1 MSDSSNRQSEQ
12 QKIWIVCPVYFD
24 VPSWTILHQRLNA
37 ALDAVPELRGAERRF
52 VVFDDSAGAD
62 PEIARISDLPGVE
75 VVTPSDNQGNQQA
88 IIHAL
93 REVVPEIGDED
104 LIVTM
109 DADGED
115 APEDVPKLLSE
126 VGASVSEPLRVV
138 LAKRTGRRRGAFS
151 MQLFYPLYRVLFAAL
166 TGVTAATGNFAA
178 FRGAT
183 AAKMLRNPSFD
194 LVYSASLIS
203 VDEIERTYL
212 PCEKGNRYEGKP
224 KIDLV
229 QHMRHARAMLIPFGD
244 QVAKRLS
251 IAALALLTLAGMLLR
266 LPAIGDSLFGDEL
279 STFYVVHEH
288 GLREAMAIV
297 RGPQEATP
305 PLYFAIAWLFAQL
318 GDSLDLLRV
327 PSLLVGV
334 ATIPLTYLLGLRTVG
349 RGPGL
354 AAAALVAVSPLMIFY
369 SDEARAY
376 ALEAFLVLC
385 STLALISAL
394 RTSTWWRW
402 GLYSVLIALAMYT
415 HYTAVFVLAVQ
426 TGWALIAWKDRR
438 REILLSVLAAAIL
451 FAPWLSG
458 YRADSD
464 APGAVIT
471 DFFSPFSGEVFVV
484 FSSHWVFSALSAVPL
499 SSLPGIPAVIA
510 FCLGIALALA
520 DRVVRGVTRLDRN
533 QVLIIALAIAA
544 PVGAAL
550 YSLFGPSV
558 FLPRN
563 LIASWPGF
571 ALLVGMIV
579 CVARPGTR
587 AIAIF
592 LVVGAMTVGGVRT
605 LAHDQ
610 RRPDYNRIVSFL
622 AAHGRPDDSV
632 VDLPAQASSDLLAL
646 EAELVA
652 SDLYSG
658 PDGFSVDRIGF
669 PTAEQLTRDGRVPG
683 VLPVFVPVP
692 DPKRVAQ
699 RAAARSESGR
709 VFLVLRQGVTPD
721 RLGRPGTPDA
731 DLVRE
736 FLSGLPDGYE
746 VVRFIRLPGAQGYA
760 PSAYEFSDPTA
771 R

>member
-1 MSDSSNRQSEQ
+1 MSARGATKPPER
-12 QKIWIVCPVYFD
+12 IWIVCPVYFD
-24 VPSWTILHQRLNA
+24 VPSWTILHKRLDA
-37 ALDAVPELRGAERRF
+37 ALDSDLELSQAERRF

-62 PEIARISDLPGVE
+62 PEIARIADLPGVRM
-75 VVTPSDNQGNQQA
+75 VTPRDNQGNQQA
-88 IIHAL
+88 IVHAL
-93 REVVPEIGDED
+93 RDLVPEIDDED

-115 APEDVPKLLSE
+115 APEDVPRLLAK
-126 VGASVSEPLRVV
+126 VGPSASDPMRVV

-178 FRGAT
+178 FTGAT

-194 LVYSASLIS
+194 FVYSASLIS

-229 QHMRHARAMLIPFGD
+229 QHMRQARVMLIPFGG

-251 IAALALLTLAGMLLR
+251 VATLALITLIGLLLR

-279 STFYVVHEH
+279 STFYVVHGH

-305 PLYFAIAWLFAQL
+305 PLYFGVAWLFSQL

-334 ATIPLTYLLGLRTVG
+334 ATIPLTYLLGTRTVG

-354 AAAALVAVSPLMIFY
+354 VAAALVAVSPLMIFY

-385 STLALISAL
+385 STLALIAAL

-402 GLYSVLIALAMYT
+402 GLYAVLIALAMYS

-426 TGWALIAWKDRR
+426 TGWALIVWKDRR
-438 REILLSVLAAAIL
+438 REIILSLVAAAIL
-451 FAPWLSG
+451 FVPWLSG

-464 APGAVIT
+464 APGAMIT
-471 DFFSPFSGEVFVV
+471 DFFAPFDGKVFVV
-484 FSSHWVFSALSAVPL
+484 FSSHWVFSALSAVKL
-499 SSLPGIPAVIA
+499 SSLPGIPAVVA
-510 FCLGIALALA
+510 FCLGIAIGLV
-520 DRVVRGVTRLDRN
+520 DRAVRGMSRPNRN
-533 QVLIIALAIAA
+533 QTLIILLAIAA
-544 PVGAAL
+544 PVGAGF
-550 YSLFGPSV
+550 YSLVGPSV

-571 ALLVGMIV
+571 ALAVGMIV
-579 CVARPGTR
+579 WSARPR
-587 AIAIF
+587 LRLIAVV

-605 LAHDQ
+605 MAHDQ

-622 AAHGRPDDSV
+622 VAHGRSGDSV
-632 VDLPAQASSDLLAL
+632 VDLPAQASGDLLGL
-646 EAELVA
+646 DVELVA

-669 PTAEQLTRDGRVPG
+669 PTADQLTRNGRIPG
-683 VLPVFVPVP
+683 VLPVFVPLP
-692 DPKRVAQ
+692 DPQRVAQ
-699 RAAARSESGR
+699 RAAARSASGR
-709 VFLVLRQGVTPD
+709 VFLVLRQGVVPD
-721 RLGRPGTPDA
+721 RLGKPGTPDA
-731 DLVRE
+731 ELVRE

-746 VVRFIRLPGAQGYA
+746 VIRFIRLPGAQGYA
-760 PSAYEFSDPTA
+760 PSIYEFNGA
-771 R
+771 RTR